1 MNFDSLKEQ
10 ILDRLGTIWG
20 QIRETSIYINLSAKY
35 EELTPSMQKLV
46 NAGGVLAAL
55 LIVFSIPLSY
65 LSTSSDN
72 VTLFEEYRDT
82 LRELLNVQREIAQA
96 PDVPQAPPTEQVK
109 GRIQQILT
117 EAGLGPEQIREVK
130 DADTA
135 GDPPTSTI
143 PNVVK
148 QNGVVATLLKLNLKQ
163 VLDIGFQMQNIG
175 PNLYLTSMDM
185 TASKD
190 DPHYYDVIYR
200 VVGFAVEEAPA
211 APEDGAAAPNKK
223 GPPPPPPPGGKNK

>member
-109 GRIQQILT
+109 GRIQQIL
-117 EAGLGPEQIREVK
+117 
-130 DADTA
+130 
-135 GDPPTSTI
+135 
-143 PNVVK
+143 
-148 QNGVVATLLKLNLKQ
+148 
-163 VLDIGFQMQNIG
+163 
-175 PNLYLTSMDM
+175 
-185 TASKD
+185 
-190 DPHYYDVIYR
+190 
-200 VVGFAVEEAPA
+200 
-211 APEDGAAAPNKK
+211 
-223 GPPPPPPPGGKNK
+223 